1 MDKRTLLGLLL
12 IAVLTTLWALYTSI
26 YFAPRVPSADTT
38 RPSQAA
44 IAPQPSSSAVLETAP
59 AAPERWLEV
68 ETDLLRI
75 RLSSW
80 GGTLTRWEL
89 RRYKDWRGEPVQ
101 LVPPGEA
108 ELSISYYD
116 AQGRRIELRRFP
128 FVFSLPPNSQYRV
141 AGSDSLVVRARYAID
156 SLRFVERWYVFYGNR
171 YDIKLGV
178 RLVNLEELVA
188 QRRYELSW
196 SGGLKYQEYNSV
208 DESNSAA
215 ALISL
220 AGDVEKLD
228 ATKFDEPAE
237 THVTGRI
244 DWAGL
249 KTKYFAIAFVPSP
262 RPAELT
268 VFARGQ
274 RFHAPN
280 SGIVERYDLTFRLP
294 YRRGE
299 EQQVFQLY
307 GGPIQYDV
315 LKSYGLT
322 QLVEFGLRW
331 LVRPIGEYFMLPV
344 FKAIHWLI
352 PNYGIAIIVFAVLM
366 KILLHP
372 LILPQLRSAQR
383 MQLLAPELQ
392 KIREKYK
399 DDLQAQQRELFRLY
413 QEYGINP
420 MSGCLPMLLQLPILY
435 ALWAVLNYSI
445 ELRQTPFVLW
455 ITDLSVPDRLVQ
467 LPFRLPLFGFDY
479 ISGLALLMGIALFV
493 QQRLSLTDPRQRWMV
508 YVFPVLLTLLFSAF
522 PAGLNLYYF
531 TFNLLSIAHQ
541 LYLTR
546 FRKKPL
552 TLEDLK
558 RQPKREGWLMRRLRE
573 AQALAEEQAERL
585 PPSLARRLK
594 LEQHK
599 PTGQHKRKKK
609 RK

>member
-1 MDKRTLLGLLL
+1 
-12 IAVLTTLWALYTSI
+12 
-26 YFAPRVPSADTT
+26 
-38 RPSQAA
+38 
-44 IAPQPSSSAVLETAP
+44 
-59 AAPERWLEV
+59 
-68 ETDLLRI
+68 
-75 RLSSW
+75 
-80 GGTLTRWEL
+80 
-89 RRYKDWRGEPVQ
+89 
-101 LVPPGEA
+101 
-108 ELSISYYD
+108 
-116 AQGRRIELRRFP
+116 
-128 FVFSLPPNSQYRV
+128 
-141 AGSDSLVVRARYAID
+141 
-156 SLRFVERWYVFYGNR
+156 
-171 YDIKLGV
+171 
-178 RLVNLEELVA
+178 
-188 QRRYELSW
+188 
-196 SGGLKYQEYNSV
+196 
-208 DESNSAA
+208 
-215 ALISL
+215 
-220 AGDVEKLD
+220 
-228 ATKFDEPAE
+228 
-237 THVTGRI
+237 
-244 DWAGL
+244 
-249 KTKYFAIAFVPSP
+249 
-262 RPAELT
+262 
-268 VFARGQ
+268 
-274 RFHAPN
+274 
-280 SGIVERYDLTFRLP
+280 LP

-299 EQQVFQLY
+299 ERQVFQLY
-307 GGPIQYDV
+307 GGPIDYDI
-315 LKSYGLT
+315 LRPYGLT

>member
-12 IAVLTTLWALYTSI
+12 IALLTTLWALYTSV
-26 YFAPRVPSADTT
+26 YFAPRVPPADTT
-38 RPSQAA
+38 RPKPAVGGTPPAVEPVQRT
-44 IAPQPSSSAVLETAP
+44 PSV
-59 AAPERWLEV
+59 PEQWVEV

-75 RLSSW
+75 RLSSF
-80 GGTLTRWEL
+80 GGTVVRWEL
-89 RRYKDWRGEPVQ
+89 RQYRDWRGEPVQ
-101 LVPPGEA
+101 LVPPGARECDV
-108 ELSISYYD
+108 SYYNE
-116 AQGRRIELRRFP
+116 QGQRIELRQFP
-128 FVFSLPPNSQYRV
+128 FTFSLAPGTRYRV
-141 AGSDSLVVRARYAID
+141 TGSDSLVVRARYAFD
-156 SLRFVERWYVFYGNR
+156 SLRSVERWYVFYGNR
-171 YDIKLGV
+171 YDVGLGV
-178 RLVNLEELVA
+178 RLLNLDMP
-188 QRRYELSW
+188 QRRYELGW
-196 SGGLKYQEYNSV
+196 TGGLKYQEYNSV

-215 ALISL
+215 AFISL

-228 ATKFDEPAE
+228 ATKFDQAVE
-237 THVTGRI
+237 THLTGRI

-249 KTKYFAIAFVPSP
+249 KTKYFAVALLPEP
-262 RPAELT
+262 RPAEMT

-280 SGIVERYDLTFRLP
+280 GGVVERYDITLRLP

-299 EQQVFQLY
+299 AQQFRLY
-307 GGPIQYDV
+307 GGPIAYDV
-315 LKSYGLT
+315 LKPYGLT
-322 QLVEFGLRW
+322 ELVEFGLRW

-372 LILPQLRSAQR
+372 LIVPQLRSAQR

-413 QEYGINP
+413 QEYGVNP

-455 ITDLSVPDRLVQ
+455 ITDLSVPDRLVR
-467 LPFRLPLFGFDY
+467 LPFRIPLFGFDY
-479 ISGLALLMGIALFV
+479 ISGLALLMGIALFI

-508 YVFPVLLTLLFSAF
+508 YIFPVLLTLLFSAF

-546 FRKKPL
+546 FRKKQL

-573 AQALAEEQAERL
+573 AQELAEQQAERL

-594 LEQHK
+594 LENPKATPQR
-599 PTGQHKRKKK
+599 KRK
-609 RK
+609 RRR